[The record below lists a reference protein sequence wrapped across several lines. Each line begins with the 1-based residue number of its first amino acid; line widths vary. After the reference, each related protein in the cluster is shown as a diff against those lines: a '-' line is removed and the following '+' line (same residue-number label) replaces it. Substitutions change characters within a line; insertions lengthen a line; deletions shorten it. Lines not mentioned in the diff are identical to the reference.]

1 MRAQRLRGAAVAAF
15 TTAAVLAAP
24 IVTANA
30 AHAGT
35 DEGGS
40 QVSSAVFQWA
50 MNDESGSAGYAPGTC
65 NFFSAMVSGN
75 SGGGQWPNNVQSGRD
90 GEFLVGGP
98 DQDVLWRPKEGNVS
112 ILKPN
117 ADGQLVAQ
125 TWANKCLTRTG
136 ARTNTRGAVS
146 ESIVNIEKGSGTVD
160 PTTNSASIKWI
171 GSWTVVYYSGM
182 TYWSATNPVLEVA
195 NGQGTI
201 KARVSGFGASMQDPD
216 AALKPL
222 QSLIQNQPMGCMK
235 SLQC

>member
-75 SGGGQWPNNVQSGRD
+75 SGGGQWPNNVQSGSD
-90 GEFLVGGP
+90 GEFLVGG
-98 DQDVLWRPKEGNVS
+98 RPGRP
-112 ILKPN
+112 L
-117 ADGQLVAQ
+117 
-125 TWANKCLTRTG
+125 
-136 ARTNTRGAVS
+136 
-146 ESIVNIEKGSGTVD
+146 
-160 PTTNSASIKWI
+160 
-171 GSWTVVYYSGM
+171 
-182 TYWSATNPVLEVA
+182 
-195 NGQGTI
+195 
-201 KARVSGFGASMQDPD
+201 
-216 AALKPL
+216 AA
-222 QSLIQNQPMGCMK
+222 
-235 SLQC
+235 